1 MVEEVLHIA
10 VNTPQIYEVP
20 KSQRSRLL
28 AILQSYLQK
37 RVMQFLQGCSND
49 PEELSHRQLEA
60 NKFRSTVMKQVFRL
74 LREEQER
81 EMSMSSTV
89 MNGFEYFFQENAN
102 PFNDTLAKRWNIDE
116 EMGEIEE
123 SPIMDE
129 FEAKRKR
136 INDDYLNSL
145 LQTAVKSEPER
156 DEEKDEEMGKVMLY
170 TNLKDLISVNDPS
183 VRRYPD
189 EIGVDVTGDEEF
201 AMQLK
206 EMKEENDLLREMNE
220 QMNEIEG
227 KQLNHFERELNEIN
241 DSKEGMENVERRR
254 ESEGEKAEIKQISE
268 LAKEEK
274 GNESKSLDSL
284 VNKVDSVSK
293 ESKELKESK
302 ESKESNEMNEL
313 NESKELKELKES
325 KELNESNEPNSPIH
339 SNQPTEAKETASA
352 ASPSLT
358 ESTSPTLHTPLSL
371 TPIPGDV
378 EDDNFLFEVSR
389 NGDITVKRIPES
401 ETKSSEQEKHVKSIL
416 EASAEQLQQIRKDLS
431 QKYRHFSSQNAFVS
445 ENIIMDIV
453 EILNIFGIP
462 YVFAPGEAE
471 AQCAFLDLM
480 GLVDGVISNDSD
492 VFAFGG
498 KTMYRNFFLDNRFVE
513 VYKIEDIE
521 KERGLN
527 RDRIIELAL
536 LLGCDYC
543 EVGERVASH

>member
-241 DSKEGMENVERRR
+241 DSKEGMENVEPVARRMYVPH
-254 ESEGEKAEIKQISE
+254 ELLPLLVVADEEGCGVYACSGYHVGSVG
-268 LAKEEK
+268 LALKLLEME
-274 GNESKSLDSL
+274 
-284 VNKVDSVSK
+284 K
-293 ESKELKESK
+293 ESPHKR
-302 ESKESNEMNEL
+302 
-313 NESKELKELKES
+313 
-325 KELNESNEPNSPIH
+325 
-339 SNQPTEAKETASA
+339 
-352 ASPSLT
+352 
-358 ESTSPTLHTPLSL
+358 
-371 TPIPGDV
+371 
-378 EDDNFLFEVSR
+378 EDAR
-389 NGDITVKRIPES
+389 
-401 ETKSSEQEKHVKSIL
+401 
-416 EASAEQLQQIRKDLS
+416 
-431 QKYRHFSSQNAFVS
+431 
-445 ENIIMDIV
+445 
-453 EILNIFGIP
+453 
-462 YVFAPGEAE
+462 
-471 AQCAFLDLM
+471 
-480 GLVDGVISNDSD
+480 
-492 VFAFGG
+492 
-498 KTMYRNFFLDNRFVE
+498 
-513 VYKIEDIE
+513 
-521 KERGLN
+521 
-527 RDRIIELAL
+527 
-536 LLGCDYC
+536 
-543 EVGERVASH
+543 

>member
-37 RVMQFLQGCSND
+37 RVMQFLQGCSDD

-60 NKFRSTVMKQVFRL
+60 NRFRSTVMKQVYQL

-89 MNGFEYFFQENAN
+89 MNGFEYYFKENAN
-102 PFNDTLAKRWNIDE
+102 PFNDMIEKRWHVD
-116 EMGEIEE
+116 EIEE
-123 SPIMDE
+123 IEVTPIRDE

-136 INDDYLNSL
+136 INDEYLDSL
-145 LQTAVKSEPER
+145 LHPSLKIEAER
-156 DEEKDEEMGKVMLY
+156 DDEKDEEIGKVMLY
-170 TNLKDLISVNDPS
+170 TNLKDLISVDDPS

-189 EIGVDVTGDEEF
+189 EVGVEITGDAEF
-201 AMQLK
+201 SMMLK
-206 EMKEENDLLREMNE
+206 EMKDENELLKEMNK
-220 QMNEIEG
+220 QMDEIEG
-227 KQLNHFERELNEIN
+227 VGKGMNEWNGREKEKENESDDDDNNRSLDVKREEEEKKMDGKGMKEIVENGEEKEANPMAFSKNRIEGESNESN
-241 DSKEGMENVERRR
+241 DSNDLKV
-254 ESEGEKAEIKQISE
+254 S
-268 LAKEEK
+268 
-274 GNESKSLDSL
+274 NESKRR
-284 VNKVDSVSK
+284 V
-293 ESKELKESK
+293 
-302 ESKESNEMNEL
+302 EL
-313 NESKELKELKES
+313 NAL
-325 KELNESNEPNSPIH
+325 NEPNNLIPPGH
-339 SNQPTEAKETASA
+339 SHESTEAKEITST
-352 ASPSLT
+352 ASPSLI
-358 ESTSPTLHTPLSL
+358 ESTSPVPLSS
-371 TPIPGDV
+371 IPKEV
-378 EDDNFLFEVSR
+378 KEDKYLLEVSK
-389 NGDITVKRIPES
+389 NGDIALKTKATKP
-401 ETKSSEQEKHVKSIL
+401 ETKLSEEEEHIKTIL

-453 EILNIFGIP
+453 EILHIFGIP

-480 GLVDGVISNDSD
+480 ELVDGVISNDSD

-498 KTMYRNFFLDNRFVE
+498 KTMYRNFFVDNRFVE

-527 RDRIIELAL
+527 RNRIIELAL

-543 EVGERVASH
+543 EVGICFSNI